1 MKRDAT
7 SQHLRYING
16 PAFVVVDHVVC
27 LLQRLSLVEWLKWL
41 GIKFSRASQAEEKR
55 KLANFVID
63 VFIFMKWAVL
73 LSAWY
78 FDFSSPVFVAV
89 IAYLLLMNIHTYFWY
104 HLWVV
109 ENPKMTVDSH
119 QRDRRRFVNLVLA
132 MAFSIC
138 AYAYFYHRILPEQFE
153 WPTFTSRWAAALKYS
168 LGNALTSST
177 GDLIPKSTGT
187 YLLTASQL
195 AMTFVFAAMLL
206 NNSLPKV
213 HRED

>member
-1 MKRDAT
+1 MQSK
-7 SQHLRYING
+7 YVNG
-16 PAFVVVDHVVC
+16 PAFVAIDRAVG
-27 LLQRLSLVEWLKWL
+27 LLQRLSIVEWLKWL
-41 GIKFSRASQAEEKR
+41 GVRFAGVSQAEEKR
-55 KLANFVID
+55 KLSNFVID
-63 VFIFMKWAVL
+63 IFIFIKWAVL
-73 LSAWY
+73 VSAWY
-78 FDFSSPVFVAV
+78 FDVSSPFITIV
-89 IAYLLLMNIHTYFWY
+89 ISYLLLMNIHTYFWY

-109 ENPKMTVDSH
+109 ENPRMTVERH

-132 MAFSIC
+132 MGFSIC
-138 AYAYFYHRILPEQFE
+138 AYAYFYHRVVPDQFE

-168 LGNALTSST
+168 IGNALTSST
-177 GDLIPKSTGT
+177 GDLTPKSTGT